1 VETYLHLSWAP
12 IVLDSARVRLE
23 PIDRRHA
30 PDLAEAGADP
40 EVWRWLSQAPPD
52 GCALPERTAWFER
65 WIDWSL
71 ERVAEGDIVFAT
83 IRKGVGGA
91 PDRAV
96 GSTRY
101 MGVRPEHRGLEIG
114 WTWLGVSAQRTHVN
128 TQAKLLMLT
137 HAFETLGM
145 IRVELKTDSRNAQ
158 SRAAI
163 ERIGASFEGI
173 LRNHMIRRDGSYRDS
188 ALYSITEDQWPAIK
202 VELDARSS
210 AV

>member
-1 VETYLHLSWAP
+1 MDHSPTP
-12 IVLDSARVRLE
+12 IVLESAHVRLE

-40 EVWRWLSQAPPD
+40 AVWQWLSQAPPEGTD
-52 GCALPERTAWFER
+52 LRERTAWFER

-71 ERVAEGDIVFAT
+71 QRMTQGDLVFAT
-83 IRKGVGGA
+83 IRKGLHGE

-114 WTWLGVSAQRTHVN
+114 WTWLGTSAQRTPVN
-128 TQAKLLMLT
+128 TEAKLLMLT
-137 HAFETLGM
+137 NAFETLGM
-145 IRVELKTDSRNAQ
+145 IRVELKTDSQNSK

-173 LRNHMIRRDGSYRDS
+173 LRNHMVRRDGSYRDS
-188 ALYSITEDQWPAIK
+188 ALYSITVDAWPDIR
-202 VELDARSS
+202 ARLENRQASIQPRS
-210 AV
+210 